1 MLQGH
6 YVVLAAE
13 PLCICGIDVAAP
25 QHTRTVGR
33 KLAIK
38 DLRQAFEKQLTH
50 QEVRELCA
58 ASSYHAGAHGTAP
71 SPREN

>member
-1 MLQGH
+1 MPQGH

-13 PLCICGIDVAAP
+13 PLCVCGIDVAAP

-38 DLRQAFEKQLTH
+38 DLRQAFENQLTS
-50 QEVRELCA
+50 QEVMELHA
-58 ASSYHAGAHGTAP
+58 AILRHFGLQ
-71 SPREN
+71 E